1 MRIPTLKAGRF
12 VLLLTAI
19 LCTLTINAVPAKPGQ
34 TRRIVLPDGKSVTA
48 RLVGDEFGHYWLGTD
63 GKAYREDNNGI
74 FYLANRLSADE
85 RAKSRRN
92 LSNERRGL
100 RLAPGNNAAKNSSFI
115 GKKKGIIILVNFS
128 DMTFEEAH
136 DNNIYNRIANEK
148 NFKEG
153 NFKGSVYDY
162 FYAQSEGQF
171 DLEFDVVGP
180 VTVSKKRNYYGANN
194 SSGDDK
200 YPASMI
206 IEACHLADSLV
217 NFADYDWN
225 GDNEVDQ
232 VFVVF
237 AGKGESDGGPAYTI
251 WPHEWQLSAASF
263 YGDGSGAQTIDGVT
277 IDTYACGAELN
288 GSGKIDGIGTICHEF
303 SHCLGYPDFYDT
315 DYSNGQGMGYWDLM
329 DSGCYNGDGYLPSG
343 YTSYERWVAGW
354 MEPVELTGKMKVS
367 EMTPLQEKAE
377 AYIIYNDRN
386 KNEYFLLEN
395 RGRTGWDADLPGTGL
410 LILHVDYNRK
420 AWEDNTPNDDPK
432 HQRMTWIP
440 ADNDYQYQTYQ
451 GTRYYT
457 LLGMSCGEKSRS

>member
-171 DLEFDVVGP
+171 DLEFEGP

-194 SSGDDK
+194 SSGDD
-200 YPASMI
+200 
-206 IEACHLADSLV
+206 
-217 NFADYDWN
+217 
-225 GDNEVDQ
+225 
-232 VFVVF
+232 
-237 AGKGESDGGPAYTI
+237 
-251 WPHEWQLSAASF
+251 
-263 YGDGSGAQTIDGVT
+263 
-277 IDTYACGAELN
+277 
-288 GSGKIDGIGTICHEF
+288 
-303 SHCLGYPDFYDT
+303 
-315 DYSNGQGMGYWDLM
+315 
-329 DSGCYNGDGYLPSG
+329 
-343 YTSYERWVAGW
+343 
-354 MEPVELTGKMKVS
+354 
-367 EMTPLQEKAE
+367 
-377 AYIIYNDRN
+377 
-386 KNEYFLLEN
+386 
-395 RGRTGWDADLPGTGL
+395 
-410 LILHVDYNRK
+410 
-420 AWEDNTPNDDPK
+420 
-432 HQRMTWIP
+432 
-440 ADNDYQYQTYQ
+440 
-451 GTRYYT
+451 
-457 LLGMSCGEKSRS
+457 